1 MIQGLEKII
10 QTKDNKKARQWFLQ
24 PRLVYDRTSPW
35 YISVLVS
42 RMNIVLCI
50 LVSVLT
56 QSSASKP
63 NILFILA
70 DDLGDALINKF
81 KKLINR
87 LNSNLLPQS
96 LRNRMMLTFDITNFD
111 YIVFLNIHILS
122 FSRRITSFLY
132 YYLN

>member
-1 MIQGLEKII
+1 
-10 QTKDNKKARQWFLQ
+10 
-24 PRLVYDRTSPW
+24 
-35 YISVLVS
+35 
-42 RMNIVLCI
+42 MNIVLCI

-70 DDLGDALINKF
+70 DDLGDALINKY

>member
-1 MIQGLEKII
+1 MIQGLVKII

-70 DDLGDALINKF
+70 DDLGDALINKY